1 MSKIVL
7 KDAIKTYTYDQ
18 DKVISPKETVK
29 QVKHKFKDINLDI
42 LRKTKR
48 TDSGRLSIPV
58 FMSICGID
66 AIKTTGSKRHMGKG
80 ATPKQAEASALMEL
94 VERYSL
100 FNFIKSN
107 YTYSYCR
114 YKNIKNKTIPF
125 KYIAFSVN
133 DVDTKLA
140 KEVFSEIPLSWVPAY
155 NLTKR
160 REIFVPI
167 DWFYAINEYN
177 GSAAGNTLEEA
188 IIQGLCEVI
197 ERHVC
202 AIISDKKS
210 PTLSI
215 DVKSIKNPVALEL
228 IKKYIKN
235 GINLFI
241 KDFSLDMGIPTM
253 GALAYDPNTF
263 PYRSEIVFTAG
274 THTSPEKALIRA
286 LTEVAQLAGD
296 FDTDGKYIPS
306 GLPKPANLDEVSY
319 ITHHKNTINISELP
333 NVSHPNIKKEI
344 ENCVEVLSKKG
355 LEVIVVNITHPL
367 IGIPAVYVIIPGT
380 LFRQRA
386 KAASV
391 PFFSAK
397 LASQLKDIDKA
408 ISILKGINSI
418 YKKYYVYFH
427 LGMCYLR
434 KEKHRQALT
443 HFKKALDLNPEKEDI
458 PIIYLY
464 IGLCYKNLNS
474 YKRAIVPLK
483 RAIAHDPQIKEV
495 YNLLGFCYFKLKEYQ
510 KSIEN
515 FSKVVALDPSSAIDY
530 ANIASNLKEMGRIKE
545 AIRFYRLA
553 LELEPNIDFAK
564 ENLKKLTKK
573 KVIETH

>member
-18 DKVISPKETVK
+18 DKVISPVETVK
-29 QVKHKFKDINLDI
+29 QAKQKFRDINLDI
-42 LRKTKR
+42 LKKTER
-48 TDSGRLSIPV
+48 IDSGRLSIPV
-58 FMSICGID
+58 FMSICGMD

-80 ATPKQAEASALMEL
+80 ATPDQAEASALMEL

-107 YTYSYCR
+107 GTYCSY
-114 YKNIKNKTIPF
+114 KKANKAIPF
-125 KYIAFSVN
+125 KYIAFSTG

-140 KEVFSEIPLSWVPAY
+140 KEVFSQIPLSWVPAY

-167 DWFYAINEYN
+167 DWFFVINEYN
-177 GSAAGNTLEEA
+177 GAAAGNTLEEA

-215 DVKSIKNPVALEL
+215 DIQSIKNPVALEL

-235 GINLFI
+235 GISLFI
-241 KDFSLDMGIPTM
+241 KDFSLDMGIPTI

-296 FDTDGKYIPS
+296 FDTEGKYIPS
-306 GLPKPANLDEVSY
+306 GLPKPVNLDEVSY
-319 ITHHKNTINISELP
+319 ITHHKNTIYISELP
-333 NVSHPNIKKEI
+333 NISHPNIKKEI
-344 ENCVEVLSKKG
+344 ENCVEVLSKRG

-367 IGIPAVYVIIPGT
+367 IGIPVVYVIIPGT
-380 LFRQRA
+380 SFRQRA

-397 LASQLKDIDKA
+397 LASQLKDVDKA
-408 ISILKGINSI
+408 IGILKRINAI
-418 YKKYYVYFH
+418 CKKYYVYFH

-434 KEKHRQALT
+434 REEYRQALS
-443 HFKKALDLNPEKEDI
+443 HFKKALDLKPEKEDI

-464 IGLCYKNLNS
+464 MGLCYKNLNK
-474 YKRAIVPLK
+474 YKEAISPLK
-483 RAIAHDPQIKEV
+483 RAIAHDHRIKEV

-515 FSKVVALDPSSAIDY
+515 FSKAVALDPSSAIDY
-530 ANIASNLKEMGRIKE
+530 ANIASNLKEMGRVKE
-545 AIRFYRLA
+545 AIRFYKHA
-553 LELEPNIDFAK
+553 LELDPDIDFAK
-564 ENLKKLTKK
+564 ENLKKL
-573 KVIETH
+573 IETDRD

>member
-18 DKVISPKETVK
+18 DKVISPEQTVK
-29 QVKHKFKDINLDI
+29 QVKHRFKDINLDI
-42 LRKTKR
+42 LRETKR
-48 TDSGRLSIPV
+48 IDSDRLGIPV

-66 AIKTTGSKRHMGKG
+66 AIKITGSKRHMGKG
-80 ATPKQAEASALMEL
+80 ATPEQAEASALMEL

-100 FNFIKSN
+100 FNFVKSN
-107 YTYSYCR
+107 YINCSY
-114 YKNIKNKTIPF
+114 KKIKNKAIPF
-125 KYIAFSVN
+125 KHIAFSVN
-133 DVDTKLA
+133 NVDIKLA
-140 KEVFSEIPLSWVPAY
+140 KDVFSEISLSWVPAY

-160 REIFVPI
+160 REIFIPI

-177 GSAAGNTLEEA
+177 GAAAGNTLEEA
-188 IIQGLCEVI
+188 IIQGICEVI

-210 PTLSI
+210 RTPSI
-215 DVKSIKNPVALEL
+215 DNQFIKNPVASEL
-228 IKKYIKN
+228 IKKYMKN

-241 KDFSLDMGIPTM
+241 KDFSLDMDIPTI
-253 GALAYDPNTF
+253 GALAYDPKTF
-263 PYRSEIVFTAG
+263 PSRSEIVFTAG

-296 FDTDGKYIPS
+296 FDTDGKYISS
-306 GLPKPANLDEVSY
+306 GLPKPANLNEVSY
-319 ITHHKNTINISELP
+319 IIDNKKTVNISELP
-333 NVSHPNIKKEI
+333 DVSHLNIKNEI
-344 ENCVEVLSKKG
+344 ENCIEVLSKRR
-355 LEVIVVNITHPL
+355 LEVIVVDITHPL
-367 IGIPAVYVIIPGT
+367 IGIPAVYVIIPGAR
-380 LFRQRA
+380 FRQRA

-397 LASQLKDIDKA
+397 LAAQLKDVDKA
-408 ISILKGINSI
+408 ISILKRINAI
-418 YKKYYVYFH
+418 CKKYYVYFH

-434 KEKHRQALT
+434 GEEYKQALN
-443 HFKKALDLNPEKEDI
+443 HFKKALDLSPEKEDI

-464 IGLCYKNLNS
+464 IGLCYKNLNK
-474 YKRAIVPLK
+474 YKEATIPLK
-483 RAIAHDPQIKEV
+483 KAIAYDPQIKEV
-495 YNLLGFCYFKLKEYQ
+495 YNLLGFCYFKLKEYE

-515 FSKVVALDPSSAIDY
+515 FNQAVALDPTSAIDY

-553 LELEPNIDFAK
+553 LNLDPNIDFAK
-564 ENLKKLTKK
+564 ENLKKLVKSLNR
-573 KVIETH
+573 

>member
-18 DKVISPKETVK
+18 DKVISPEKTVK

-48 TDSGRLSIPV
+48 TDSGRLGIPV

-80 ATPKQAEASALMEL
+80 ATPAQAEASALMEL

-100 FNFIKSN
+100 FNFINSN
-107 YTYSYCR
+107 YTYCS
-114 YKNIKNKTIPF
+114 YKNIKNKAISF

-133 DVDTKLA
+133 DVDIKLA
-140 KEVFSEIPLSWVPAY
+140 KEVFSQIPLSWVPAY
-155 NLTKR
+155 NLTER
-160 REIFVPI
+160 RETFIPI

-202 AIISDKKS
+202 AIISDKKI
-210 PTLSI
+210 PTSSI
-215 DVKSIKNPVALEL
+215 DIQSIKNPVALEL

-241 KDFSLDMGIPTM
+241 KDFSLDMGISTI
-253 GALAYDPNTF
+253 GALAYDPKSF

-286 LTEVAQLAGD
+286 LTEAAQLAGD

-306 GLPKPANLDEVSY
+306 GLPKPANLNEVSY

-333 NVSHPNIKKEI
+333 NVSHLNIKKEI

-380 LFRQRA
+380 SFRQRA

-397 LASQLKDIDKA
+397 LASQLKDMDKA
-408 ISILKGINSI
+408 VSILKRINAI
-418 YKKYYVYFH
+418 CKKYYAYFH

-434 KEKHRQALT
+434 KEEHRQALT

-483 RAIAHDPQIKEV
+483 KAIAHDPQIKEV
-495 YNLLGFCYFKLKEYQ
+495 YNLLGFCYFKLKKYQ

-564 ENLKKLTKK
+564 ENLKKLVKS
-573 KVIETH
+573 